1 MSGYVS
7 AELRRLVQLRA
18 RNVCEYCLIHHSD
31 TYLGCQIDHVIS
43 EKHGGMTLEDN
54 LAYACTF
61 CNRSKGSDLGSISEF
76 TRQLVPFYNPRKQ
89 KWSDHFQIRDTA
101 IEAITP
107 TGEVTAR
114 ILGFNMIE
122 RQFERKELSSLG
134 RYPSDN
140 AIQIINSGSA

>member
-7 AELRRLVQLRA
+7 AELRRFVQLRA
-18 RNVCEYCLIHHSD
+18 RDVCEYCLIHHSD
-31 TYLGCQIDHVIS
+31 TYLGCQVDHVIS
-43 EKHGGMTLEDN
+43 EKHGGLTIEDN

-89 KWSDHFQIRDTA
+89 KWFEHFQIRGTT

-122 RQFERKELSSLG
+122 RQFEREELIRLE

-140 AIQIINSGSA
+140 AKLLMNSSDS